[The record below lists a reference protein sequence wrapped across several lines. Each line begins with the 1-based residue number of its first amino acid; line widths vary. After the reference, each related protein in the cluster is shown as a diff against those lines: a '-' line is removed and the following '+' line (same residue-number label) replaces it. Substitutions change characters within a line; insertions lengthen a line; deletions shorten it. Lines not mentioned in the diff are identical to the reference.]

1 MTKPTSPESASV
13 APRSEDDV
21 VLCEKVDRIAT
32 ITLNRPA
39 RLNAINRK
47 LIEQLHAAIG
57 DCMDDDDVASIIL
70 TGAGR
75 AFCAGDDLKDMPD
88 EFVLDEHFGETVD
101 ILQDISRLLVLGPKP
116 SVAAIRGWAVGGGLS
131 WAINCDEL
139 VFADNVVAFFSEVG
153 LGLSVSGGV
162 TYLLPAAI
170 GRMRARSLL
179 MSGRR
184 LKSQE
189 ALEYGLAMY
198 VASDADLDAVAL
210 ERAKE
215 LARLPANAL
224 GELKRS
230 LNSLER
236 NALEE
241 ALSNEASALKLLMH
255 DMATSKAWPSVR

>member
-1 MTKPTSPESASV
+1 MSKPTSHESASIV
-13 APRSEDDV
+13 PRSEGDV
-21 VLCEKVDRIAT
+21 VLCEKAAGVAT
-32 ITLNRPA
+32 ITLNRPE
-39 RLNAINRK
+39 RLNAINRR

-57 DCMDDDDVASIIL
+57 NCMDDENVASIIL

-88 EFVLDEHFGETVD
+88 EFVLDEHFGETVA

-139 VFADNVVAFFSEVG
+139 VFASNVVAFFSEVG

-170 GRMRARSLL
+170 GRARARSLL
-179 MSGRR
+179 MSGHR
-184 LKSQE
+184 LESQE
-189 ALEYGLAMY
+189 ALEYGL
-198 VASDADLDAVAL
+198 VTRVVSEADLDTVAL
-210 ERAKE
+210 ERARI
-215 LARLPANAL
+215 LASLPAAAL

-230 LNSLER
+230 LNNLER
-236 NALEE
+236 DAFEE
-241 ALSNEASALKLLMH
+241 ALSNEASALNNLMR
-255 DMATSKAWPSVR
+255 DIASSQTWPSLR